1 MMVLDLK
8 ALALHNCL
16 QQLSWQHSAE
26 SENNVQS
33 SCIKLLSSSLQKLD
47 DRWVV
52 KPFGSS
58 ANGFSTKDSDLD
70 LTCIIPGKSVEYA
83 LEIFAEK
90 RKAVLST
97 LESAPGIE
105 VLQEIWSARVPV
117 VKMKFAGFLE
127 VDLTFQNTAAL
138 VNTELLKAYSK
149 MCPQLRDLGIAVK
162 RWAKA
167 AGVCGAPQGHLSSY
181 SFTLM
186 AIYFMQ
192 TCHGMPC
199 LPTDAFSENGPAPNV
214 RNLRWETP
222 LPVSA
227 LLMQFCLFYYHA
239 FQWGTE
245 VVSPRLGCRM
255 RITHK
260 CFSWLETWGET
271 RLHIEDP
278 FILERNLNCVL
289 GSWQEGRLR
298 EVLQESAVAMI
309 AGKLPRCLDST
320 AHTEDTASTETPAS
334 GLADKTPALSSDA
347 EDLMKPLTKEGRVET
362 FGEDRIERLD
372 SLRASPGLPPGLPLG
387 LPPGPPGLPPGRFAP
402 APRPT
407 RRAAPAGRTG
417 LTAPEPSEVPSPA
430 LGARG
435 AGVFGRPLKAPL
447 AINTVEIVENDE
459 AEVAEMAELLSNR
472 VLRF

>member
-1 MMVLDLK
+1 MVLDLK

-16 QQLSWQHSAE
+16 QQLSRQHSADSAE

-199 LPTDAFSENGPAPNV
+199 LPTNAFSEDGPAPNV
-214 RNLRWETP
+214 RNLRWEKP

-227 LLMQFCLFYYHA
+227 LLMQFCLFYYHE

-255 RITHK
+255 RITHE

-271 RLHIEDP
+271 RLYIEDP

-298 EVLQESAVAMI
+298 EVLQESAVAMV

-347 EDLMKPLTKEGRVET
+347 EDMKPLTKEGRVET
-362 FGEDRIERLD
+362 FGDRIERLD
-372 SLRASPGLPPGLPLG
+372 SLRAPPPAL
-387 LPPGPPGLPPGRFAP
+387 PPGLPPGRFAP
-402 APRPT
+402 
-407 RRAAPAGRTG
+407 GRG
-417 LTAPEPSEVPSPA
+417 PGQTAPEPSEVPSPA
-430 LGARG
+430 LGALALW
-435 AGVFGRPLKAPL
+435 AGIFGRKLKAPL
-447 AINTVEIVENDE
+447 AINTVEIVEDDE
-459 AEVAEMAELLSNR
+459 AEVAEIAELLSNR

>member
-1 MMVLDLK
+1 MVLDLK

-16 QQLSWQHSAE
+16 QQLGQHSNPNK
-26 SENNVQS
+26 ENHVQV
-33 SCIKLLSSSLQKLD
+33 SCIKLLTSTLHKLD
-47 DRWVV
+47 ERWVV

-70 LTCIIPGKSVEYA
+70 LTCVIPGKSVEYA
-83 LEIFAEK
+83 LEIFAEN
-90 RKAVLST
+90 RKVVMST

-105 VLQEIWSARVPV
+105 VLQEIWTARVPV

-149 MCPQLRDLGIAVK
+149 MCPQLRELGIAVK

-199 LPTDAFSENGPAPNV
+199 LPTDSFSENGPAPSV
-214 RNLRWETP
+214 RNLRWDSP

-227 LLMQFCLFYYHA
+227 LLMQFCLFYSHE

-255 RITHK
+255 RITEQ
-260 CFSWLETWGET
+260 CFSWLDPWGDS

-278 FILERNLNCVL
+278 FLLERNLNCVL

-298 EVLQESAVAMI
+298 DVLQESAVAMI

-320 AHTEDTASTETPAS
+320 ANTEDTASTETPAS

-347 EDLMKPLTKEGRVET
+347 EDVHKPVTKEGRVLDVPPGT
-362 FGEDRIERLD
+362 FMVD
-372 SLRASPGLPPGLPLG
+372 SGPRASPEPFEVPRTSLG
-387 LPPGPPGLPPGRFAP
+387 FGTRVA
-402 APRPT
+402 RPT
-407 RRAAPAGRTG
+407 PATAAPPTI
-417 LTAPEPSEVPSPA
+417 LEDDDETATR
-430 LGARG
+430 L
-435 AGVFGRPLKAPL
+435 
-447 AINTVEIVENDE
+447 
-459 AEVAEMAELLSNR
+459 AEMLSNK
-472 VLRF
+472 VLHL